1 MAFSYD
7 LLADDL
13 IAIDELLVMPSDET
27 ASSSL
32 GSSKGCRGF
41 EVSLNAVRSDVDLG
55 SDVLL
60 LKLGVLVEIG
70 SDDPPRLAGN
80 LSSRFGGTV
89 GVKLDEVAFASGG
102 KALLGSPVLGAP
114 VLVVGKPVF
123 AEGKPV
129 PDVGKPVGD
138 VNNGAGCKDAL
149 AELGNDDEFVFD
161 SNPFELP
168 KGDEPDEF
176 DEKPFG
182 GVLLNISKPFR
193 AFPGLLEAIGPG
205 PDTSGMV

>member
-13 IAIDELLVMPSDET
+13 IAIDELLVMPSEET
-27 ASSSL
+27 ASSSFS
-32 GSSKGCRGF
+32 SSKGCRGF

-55 SDVLL
+55 SNVLL
-60 LKLGVLVEIG
+60 LKPGVLVEIG
-70 SDDPPRLAGN
+70 IDDPPRLGGN
-80 LSSRFGGTV
+80 LSSRLGETEGA
-89 GVKLDEVAFASGG
+89 KLDEVAFASGG
-102 KALLGSPVLGAP
+102 KALLGSPVVGAP
-114 VLVVGKPVF
+114 LLVVGKPLF
-123 AEGKPV
+123 G
-129 PDVGKPVGD
+129 VGKPVGD

-149 AELGNDDEFVFD
+149 AELGNDDEVVFD
-161 SNPFELP
+161 SNPFEFP

>member
-1 MAFSYD
+1 MN
-7 LLADDL
+7 
-13 IAIDELLVMPSDET
+13 AIDALLVMPSDGT

-41 EVSLNAVRSDVDLG
+41 EVSLNALRSEVDLG

-80 LSSRFGGTV
+80 LSSRLGGTV

-114 VLVVGKPVF
+114 MLVVGKPVF
-123 AEGKPV
+123 GEGKPV

-149 AELGNDDEFVFD
+149 AELGNDDEVVFD
-161 SNPFELP
+161 SNPFEFP

-193 AFPGLLEAIGPG
+193 AFPGLLDAIGPG